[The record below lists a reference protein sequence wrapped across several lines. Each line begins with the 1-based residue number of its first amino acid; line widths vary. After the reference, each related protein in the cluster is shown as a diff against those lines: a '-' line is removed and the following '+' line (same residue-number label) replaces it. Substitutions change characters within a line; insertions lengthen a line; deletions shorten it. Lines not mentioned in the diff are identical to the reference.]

1 MIKLKI
7 FPFVY
12 FILMT
17 AYSFS
22 QSLGNYPS
30 PSVSVGGNISITPS
44 AVPSNTTRISVSAS
58 TKFTGLLTAKASSG
72 IVTITDAK
80 PVGSYTITVK
90 AFSSSGGSSTK
101 TFTLTVNK
109 PGCSQGNFS
118 GNSQIA
124 AGPNQNNIAL
134 GDFNN
139 DGKQDM
145 AMAHEGFNTLSIR
158 MGDGHGGF
166 SGNTEIAVSSHP
178 YSLAIGDFNNDGKQ
192 DIANTNQG
200 NDRVTVLLGNGLGGF
215 TLNQTISVDV
225 GPVAIAIGDF
235 NSDGNQDI
243 VTANLNASN
252 VSILMG
258 SASGSFSSRTD
269 FSVAAYPASV
279 AIGDFNADGK
289 QDLATSSGGNSTI
302 SIRLGNGLGSFSG
315 TTEVPV
321 GQNPYCVTIGDFN
334 HDGNQDLASANYLA
348 NSISIRLGNGFGGF
362 SGNTEI
368 PVGYNPY
375 NIAVGNFNGDANEDL
390 VTANYFGNTVSVRM
404 GDGLGGFSGT
414 TEIPAGSYPICVVVG
429 DFNNDGLQELAVA
442 NYIDQTVSIRMGVPG
457 VPPAVLSFS
466 NGPFCEGLDLQLNAS
481 GGALYSWTG
490 PNGFISTD
498 QNPIIYGSSVNNSG
512 LYTAVVTSATNCT
525 ATTSTSVNVNTLP
538 VVSIALPND
547 TICDFDPIVALSGS
561 PIGGSFYGTGIQ
573 GNEFNPLVSGVGAFP
588 VTYVYTNAYGCTDS
602 SSDKMHVL
610 LCTGIAE
617 NNAHWDFSIY
627 PNPIRESFTMDLSN
641 VNGTFRTELITPEG
655 KVIKSWN
662 AEGNE
667 KQTFSAE
674 GIAAGI
680 YVLKLFSNKHSAI
693 VRFVKQ

>member
-1 MIKLKI
+1 MRLKL
-7 FPFVY
+7 FFTLYFSFVT
-12 FILMT
+12 I
-17 AYSFS
+17 ASYS
-22 QSLGNYPS
+22 QTLGNYPAS
-30 PSVSVGGNISITPS
+30 AAAVGGNITVTPS
-44 AVPSNTTRISVSAS
+44 SSPLNTTRISVSAS
-58 TKFTGLLTAKASSG
+58 TKFTGLLTAKTSNGVVS
-72 IVTITDAK
+72 ITDAK

-90 AFSSSGGSSTK
+90 AFNSSGGNTTK
-101 TFTLTVNK
+101 TFTLIVNK

-118 GNSQIA
+118 GNSQIG

-145 AMAHEGFNTLSIR
+145 ALAHEGFNTLSIR

-200 NDRVTVLLGNGLGGF
+200 NDRVTILFGNGLGGF
-215 TLNQTISVDV
+215 SLNQTVNVDV
-225 GPVAIAIGDF
+225 GPVSIAVGDF
-235 NSDGNQDI
+235 NNDGNQDI

-258 SASGSFSSRTD
+258 SASGSFSPSTN

-302 SIRLGNGLGSFSG
+302 SIRIGNGMGGFSG
-315 TTEVPV
+315 NTEIAV

-334 HDGNQDLASANYLA
+334 HDGNQDLASANYLS
-348 NSISIRLGNGFGGF
+348 NSISIRLGNGFGSF
-362 SGNTEI
+362 SGSTEI

-375 NIAVGNFNGDANEDL
+375 NIAIGNFNGDVYQDL

-414 TEIPAGSYPICVVVG
+414 TEIPVGSYPICVVVG
-429 DFNNDGLQELAVA
+429 DFNNDDLQDIGVA
-442 NYIDQTVSIRMGVPG
+442 NYIDQTVSIRMGISG
-457 VPPAVLSFS
+457 VPPAVFAYS

-490 PNGFISTD
+490 PNGFLSNN
-498 QNPIIYGSSVNNSG
+498 QNPIINSSTVNNSG
-512 LYTAVVTSATNCT
+512 VYSVAVTSATNCT

-538 VVSIALPND
+538 VVSISLPID
-547 TICDFDPIVALSGS
+547 TICDYDPIVALSGT
-561 PIGGSFYGTGIQ
+561 PTGGTFFGTGIQ

-588 VTYVYTNAYGCTDS
+588 LTYVYTNASGCTDS
-602 SSDKMHVL
+602 SADKMHVL
-610 LCTGIAE
+610 LCTGINENQSAE
-617 NNAHWDFSIY
+617 NFSVY
-627 PNPIRESFTMDLSN
+627 PNPIKENFTIELS
-641 VNGTFRTELITPEG
+641 GAQGFYWAILIAPDG
-655 KVIKSWN
+655 KVVKAWN
-662 AEGNE
+662 AEQNV

-674 GIAAGI
+674 GIAAGV
-680 YVLKLFSNKHSAI
+680 YVLNLFSNKHSNI
-693 VRFVKQ
+693 IRFIKQ